1 MALGLALK
9 AALLVRPTVLPPRWA
24 QLRGSL
30 GEHGLALFHPNR
42 FGCLPLHHEEACC
55 SGHYRE
61 QSCCPFLHRPV
72 PHRERTCCPA
82 PCHG

>member
-9 AALLVRPTVLPPRWA
+9 AALLVRQTVLPPRWA

-30 GEHGLALFHPNR
+30 GERGLALFH
-42 FGCLPLHHEEACC
+42 HEQACC
-55 SGHYRE
+55 PGHYRE

-82 PCHG
+82 PYHG